1 MRAEVVNN
9 SMALVRIDNAL
20 AKLDHRGREVEQ
32 YVNKMHLRGSPG
44 FVGRNDALARAQGQR
59 AGAKIDL
66 AKRSTSLGTGQKKI
80 G

>member
-1 MRAEVVNN
+1 
-9 SMALVRIDNAL
+9 
-20 AKLDHRGREVEQ
+20 
-32 YVNKMHLRGSPG
+32 MHLRGSPG